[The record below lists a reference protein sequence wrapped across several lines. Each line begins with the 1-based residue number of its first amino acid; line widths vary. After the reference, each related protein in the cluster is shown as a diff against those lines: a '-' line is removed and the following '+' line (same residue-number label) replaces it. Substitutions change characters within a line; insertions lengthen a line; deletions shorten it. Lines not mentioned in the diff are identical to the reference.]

1 MSVRSGVRRICYLVA
16 DLLSPWHDDQLP
28 EHLQFGEI
36 EFEGFKRK
44 YMVRTAIMSKYVTS
58 PGEGFQIFEIVG
70 PEHVEYALR
79 AWRPRHLLLME
90 DLSLAFYPLL
100 NAYGPFG
107 VPQIHIDRTIEI
119 LGHYY
124 AYLGL
129 KCPRDEFRARI
140 DRFLEN
146 QRTERENRERL
157 DALNDTNDDDH
168 E

>member
-1 MSVRSGVRRICYLVA
+1 MSVRSGVRRIFYLVA
-16 DLLSPWHDDQLP
+16 DLLRPWHDNQLP

-36 EFEGFKRK
+36 ELGGFKRE
-44 YMVRTAIMSKYVTS
+44 YMVRTAIMSEHVTS
-58 PGEGFQIFEIVG
+58 PGEAVEIFEIVG

-100 NAYGPFG
+100 DVPGPFG
-107 VPQIHIDRTIEI
+107 VPQIHIDRTVEI
-119 LGHYY
+119 LRHYY
-124 AYLGL
+124 VYIGM
-129 KCPRDEFRARI
+129 KCSREDSRARI

-146 QRTERENRERL
+146 QRAERENWERL
-157 DALNDTNDDDH
+157 EALNEEVEED